1 MSNSFDYHRPAT
13 LEELWPLREA
23 NPGGRIVAGGTDL
36 MVRVAAR
43 VERPGVMLS
52 LRGIATL
59 SGIEA
64 EGDKTRVGATTT
76 IANLAADPL
85 LTERYPVLV
94 EAARCLGSPQ
104 IRNAATVGGNL
115 CNASPCADTAPPLLV
130 LDAAAR
136 LRGPGGLR
144 EVPLADFFQGPGQ
157 TCLAD
162 DEILEALVLPAPEPG
177 ARGAFLKKR
186 RVRMDLALASVAVQ
200 LRMEGGIC
208 QAARVAA
215 GSVAPVPLRL
225 RVVEQV
231 LTGAVI
237 DDEVLRRAAEAA
249 RQAVSPITDLRTTAQ
264 YRRQIVGVYVKR
276 AVQRAAGSV
285 A

>member
-130 LDAAAR
+130 LEATAR
-136 LRGPGGLR
+136 LRGPGGER
-144 EVPLADFFQGPGQ
+144 DVPLVDFFRGPGE
-157 TCLAD
+157 TCMAD
-162 DEILEALVLPAPEPG
+162 DEILAALVLPAPAPG

-186 RVRMDLALASVAVQ
+186 RVRMDLALASVALQ
-200 LRMEGGIC
+200 LTMDGATC
-208 QAARVAA
+208 VDARVAA
-215 GSVAPVPLRL
+215 GSVAPVPLRMES
-225 RVVEQV
+225 VEQV
-231 LTGAVI
+231 LCGAAI
-237 DDEVLRRAAEAA
+237 DDGVLEQAAEAA
-249 RQAVSPITDLRTTAQ
+249 RQAVSPITDLRTTDE
-264 YRRQIVGVYVKR
+264 YRRHIIGVYVKR
-276 AVQRAAGSV
+276 TVQRAAGGAS
-285 A
+285 